1 MKQGFLFLVLP
12 KLQAW
17 VGTLPNF
24 PFFKKKVNSKILS
37 RKKKLNNNLYDQ
49 KENYYI
55 LS

>member
-24 PFFKKKVNSKILS
+24 PFKNKKVNSKILS
-37 RKKKLNNNLYDQ
+37 RKKLNNNLYDQ